1 MPLTPSLQV
10 GRIIRVAV
18 ALVALSAVISVRAA
32 EQPSAAAEATL
43 ARDAE
48 ARFDIVLLRDGIA
61 LAGRQS
67 DRRVEISRGLV
78 MSDGQPLSGDEVRRR
93 FGADADVVLRLS
105 YLDNPTL
112 QRLFRPAVT
121 PPTLVATPPAAAAT
135 AARPEPVPPVAVPAP
150 ATPAPPVFDRPS
162 PRDAAPVFHRT
173 GARIALA
180 KPVVIKA
187 DEEVTDGVFSAGGS
201 VRIEGRVRD
210 GVVVIG
216 GDLELTPTAD
226 VRGDLTV
233 VGGRLTI
240 AEGAR
245 HAGAVHH
252 ATGAD
257 WPAWSWSWPA
267 VRWGRF
273 DPSGP
278 ARWLPL
284 GGTILRLLAIAAG
297 VALVTLIARGRSD
310 RIGAAAAATPLRAAL
325 VGLATQLLFVPLLVV
340 VSVVLAVTIIG
351 LPFVA
356 VIVPLAVLS
365 LLGAM
370 LFGFTG
376 VAVRLGR
383 AAGGGLGLAEGALVP
398 ALFGLALLVLPTLV
412 ARLLGVGPDP
422 LRWLGVT
429 LLVVGTVV
437 EYVAW
442 TVGLGA
448 AMITGLGRWAVVPP
462 PVPPVPPPIEIDPM
476 ADAPSAI

>member
-1 MPLTPSLQV
+1 MPLSPSLPL
-10 GRIIRVAV
+10 GRIVRVAL
-18 ALVALSAVISVRAA
+18 ALVAVSAAISVRAA
-32 EQPSAAAEATL
+32 EQNPAAAEAAL

-48 ARFDIVLLRDGIA
+48 ARFDVVLLRDGLA

-93 FGADADVVLRLS
+93 FGADADLVLRLS
-105 YLDNPTL
+105 YLDNATL
-112 QRLFRPAVT
+112 HRLFRPAT
-121 PPTLVATPPAAAAT
+121 TASPATAPAPPVPAAPAVRAEPPA
-135 AARPEPVPPVAVPAP
+135 PPPP
-150 ATPAPPVFDRPS
+150 PPAPPVFDRPS

-173 GARIALA
+173 GARIAVA
-180 KPVVIKA
+180 KSVVVKA
-187 DEEVTDGVFSAGGS
+187 DEEVTEGVFSAGGS

-233 VGGRLTI
+233 VGGTLTI

-267 VRWGRF
+267 VRWARF

-284 GGTILRLLAIAAG
+284 GGTIVRLLAIAVG
-297 VALVTLIARGRSD
+297 VVLVTLLAGGRTD
-310 RIGAAAAATPLRAAL
+310 RIGAAAVASPLRAAL
-325 VGLATQLLFVPLLVV
+325 VGVATQLLFVPLLVV
-340 VSVVLAVTIIG
+340 VSIVLAVTIIG

-356 VIVPLAVLS
+356 VIVPLAVMLM
-365 LLGAM
+365 LGAM
-370 LFGFTG
+370 LLGFTG
-376 VAVRLGR
+376 VVLRLGR
-383 AAGGGLGLAEGALVP
+383 AAGGGLGLDGALRP
-398 ALFGLALLVLPTLV
+398 ALFGLALLVLPTLL
-412 ARLLGVGPDP
+412 ARLLGVGPDV
-422 LRWLGVT
+422 LRWPGVT
-429 LLVVGTVV
+429 LLAIGTVV

-448 AMITGLGRWAVVPP
+448 AMMTGLGRWAVVPP
-462 PVPPVPPPIEIDPM
+462 PVPPVPPPISVDPM